1 MTNSRKH
8 DPKSSK
14 IAYAKHEAS
23 LRASS
28 NRKKVLEL
36 VKANPELTSRELS
49 ELANDANLDR
59 HEVAKRL
66 SDLHR
71 KNLVFRPNEGSKEEL
86 KWRAIA

>member
-14 IAYAKHEAS
+14 IAYARHEAS

-28 NRKKVLEL
+28 NRRKVLEL

-49 ELANDANLDR
+49 ELANDASLDR
-59 HEVAKRL
+59 HEVARRL
-66 SDLHR
+66 SDLHK